1 VGELTVTRAVKSE
14 QEESA
19 EAAPSVERPVAPK
32 QRMWR
37 RWRRPSGPYAWG
49 ALVVLAATV
58 TAMIWT
64 YAKTHQIF
72 PDSQWYLIYTY
83 QYLGYDKAH
92 GEQIVLDYIRDHGT
106 FKPYDY
112 LWASKPF
119 TLSYRPRILLP
130 LLSIPWVA
138 LFGPGGIV
146 VVPAVAFVVAMF
158 LIYRFATLHA
168 SVPSSVAAGVLAVLS
183 PLIAKWCVGGLT
195 DSLALML
202 HTAMLLL
209 LPWRKPAT
217 KWTVA
222 GLAAA
227 TFLVGTA
234 RVITPYTVATV
245 AAVWCWAMWRD
256 RGRWRSWTAAAAG
269 AAAGVIAGAI
279 WSKEVSAPLSS
290 RDHFFSMTGGRARTL
305 GEAMPWYR
313 EAVPT
318 ALSKEATIVLSSWP
332 LVLLLVLSIVASVV
346 AWRTVVP
353 WLVASA
359 WVGAAGIFL
368 IAPFMTMFRYEL
380 PMLPALV
387 VAVAVLFDRV
397 AKGLLPAFQRPP
409 AEPAS
414 SPGASG

>member
-1 VGELTVTRAVKSE
+1 VGELTVTRAVPSE
-14 QEESA
+14 EKEAAVPAPSA
-19 EAAPSVERPVAPK
+19 EEKPVKAVG
-32 QRMWR
+32 
-37 RWRRPSGPYAWG
+37 RWPRPSGPYAWG
-49 ALVVLAATV
+49 ALVVLAVTA

-64 YAKTHQIF
+64 YASTHQIF

-83 QYLGYDKAH
+83 HYMGYDKAH

-106 FKPYDY
+106 FQPYDY

-119 TLSYRPRILLP
+119 TLSYRPRMLLP

-146 VVPAVAFVVAMF
+146 VVPAIAFVVAMF
-158 LIYRFATLHA
+158 LIYRFATVHA
-168 SVPSSVAAGVLAVLS
+168 SVPASVAAGVLAVAS

-202 HTAMLLL
+202 HTALLLL

-222 GLAAA
+222 GLALTA
-227 TFLVGTA
+227 FLVGTA

-245 AAVWCWAMWRD
+245 AAVWFWAMWRD

-269 AAAGVIAGAI
+269 AAAGVVGGAI
-279 WSKEVSAPLSS
+279 WSKLVSAPLSS
-290 RDHFFSMTGGRARTL
+290 RDHFFSMTGGKARTL

-313 EAVPT
+313 DTVPT
-318 ALSKEATIVLSSWP
+318 SLAKEATIVLSSWP

-359 WVGAAGIFL
+359 WVGATGIFL

-387 VAVAVLFDRV
+387 VAVAVLFDRI
-397 AKGLLPAFQRPP
+397 AKGLRPAFQQSPP
-409 AEPAS
+409 PEPAPS
-414 SPGASG
+414 AGASG

>member
-1 VGELTVTRAVKSE
+1 MGELTVTRAVKSE

-83 QYLGYDKAH
+83 QYMGYDKSH

-290 RDHFFSMTGGRARTL
+290 RDHFFSMTGGQARTL

-359 WVGAAGIFL
+359 WVGATGIFL

>member
-1 VGELTVTRAVKSE
+1 
-14 QEESA
+14 
-19 EAAPSVERPVAPK
+19 
-32 QRMWR
+32 
-37 RWRRPSGPYAWG
+37 
-49 ALVVLAATV
+49 
-58 TAMIWT
+58 MIWT
-64 YAKTHQIF
+64 YASTHQIF

-83 QYLGYDKAH
+83 HYMGYDKAH

-106 FKPYDY
+106 FKPYEY

-119 TLSYRPRILLP
+119 TLSYRPRVLLP

-146 VVPAVAFVVAMF
+146 VVPAIAFVVAMF
-158 LIYRFATLHA
+158 LIYRFATIHA
-168 SVPSSVAAGVLAVLS
+168 SVPASVAAGVLAVTS

-202 HTAMLLL
+202 HTAALLL

-222 GLAAA
+222 GLALV

-245 AAVWCWAMWRD
+245 AAVWLWAMWRD
-256 RGRWRSWTAAAAG
+256 RDRWRSWTAAAAG
-269 AAAGVIAGAI
+269 AAAGVVAGAI
-279 WSKEVSAPLSS
+279 WSKQVSAPLSS
-290 RDHFFSMTGGRARTL
+290 RDHFFSMTGGQARTL

-313 EAVPT
+313 ETVPT
-318 ALSKEATIVLSSWP
+318 ALSREATVVLSSWP

-359 WVGAAGIFL
+359 WIGATGIFL

-387 VAVAVLFDRV
+387 VAVAVLLDRV
-397 AKGLLPAFQRPP
+397 AKGLLPAFQRPTPEQP
-409 AEPAS
+409 AP
-414 SPGASG
+414 SPSATG